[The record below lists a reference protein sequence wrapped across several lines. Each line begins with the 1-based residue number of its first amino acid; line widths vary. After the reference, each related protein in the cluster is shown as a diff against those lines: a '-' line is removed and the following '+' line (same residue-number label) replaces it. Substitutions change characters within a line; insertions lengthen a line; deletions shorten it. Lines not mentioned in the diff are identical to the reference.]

1 MWSLG
6 ISSGKDGGGL
16 PREVDL
22 SKCLASGLEL
32 LIPGTAEPHG
42 GSGKVS
48 QGKEKTRKS
57 GRAAALV
64 GIILV
69 RNRWS
74 DVSQSSADSRGS
86 QPAAE
91 IVNLV
96 WPEG

>member
-6 ISSGKDGGGL
+6 SGKDGGGL
-16 PREVDL
+16 PREEVDL

-48 QGKEKTRKS
+48 QGKEKTRKQ
-57 GRAAALV
+57 AVALV
-64 GIILV
+64 GIIPV
-69 RNRWS
+69 SNRLS
-74 DVSQSSADSRGS
+74 DASQSPADSRGS

-91 IVNLV
+91 IVNRV